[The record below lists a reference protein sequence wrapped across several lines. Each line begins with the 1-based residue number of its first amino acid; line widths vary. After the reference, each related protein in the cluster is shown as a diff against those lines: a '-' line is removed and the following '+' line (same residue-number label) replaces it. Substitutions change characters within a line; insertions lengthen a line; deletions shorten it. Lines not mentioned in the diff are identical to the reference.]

1 MSNRRKT
8 LIINA
13 VQQRRLIMG
22 GVLVAII
29 LINSLAI
36 FTVFLKPHLLE
47 VIETGQTLALAGL
60 EIAIVAAIGYFSLI
74 LSHKIAGPAYAVAR
88 DLNKLA
94 DGDLTVRTH
103 LRKGDFHTEVAEALN
118 HTSQTLCSKIK
129 TIEALLITLQQR
141 TTTDEATRQAIK
153 EVLQELSYFNTEPP
167 PATATGQAH
176 DAAQIGASR
185 ETMVMAG
192 IDKPGTSR

>member
-60 EIAIVAAIGYFSLI
+60 EIVIVAAIGYFSLI

-141 TTTDEATRQAIK
+141 TTTDEATRQALK

-176 DAAQIGASR
+176 DATQIGASR